1 MYDGKRI
8 AVVFSIGG
16 NARVVCGRVTSDED
30 LDLGP
35 VLRVELEQNGDEL
48 TGQTILVIQEESLPV
63 GLRVDDRYGC
73 DLCLDLAAA

>member
-16 NARVVCGRVTSDED
+16 NVRVVCGRITSDED

-35 VLRVELEQNGDEL
+35 VLRVELEQNGNDL
-48 TGQTILVIQEESLPV
+48 TGQTTLVLPEELLPV